1 VIVVDDSL
9 IVDDEVMVV
18 AVADTE
24 VLVLSI
30 FRVLDTVEYTDEE
43 VV

>member
-1 VIVVDDSL
+1 VIVVDDSS